1 MLRLSLKPTHLH
13 REPPAEGKPAV
24 AVAAAPVRAAPVRP
38 GGCGYRLEAASRR
51 AGLGSAFGRDRGQ
64 KRDGIPTAPR

>member
-1 MLRLSLKPTHLH
+1 MLRLSLKPTHAQ
-13 REPPAEGKPAV
+13 RELPATGKPAT
-24 AVAAAPVRAAPVRP
+24 AVSAAPIRP

-64 KRDGIPTAPR
+64 KHDGDN

>member
-1 MLRLSLKPTHLH
+1 MLRLSLKPTHADS
-13 REPPAEGKPAV
+13 EPPARKPA
-24 AVAAAPVRAAPVRP
+24 ASVAAVPPRP

-64 KRDGIPTAPR
+64 KHDGLAAVPR